1 MVDHFFLSAADWA
14 TKTKCTK
21 NQFLPID
28 DDAVT
33 DDRRDATLKIVL
45 SGSVGIAFATFAQ
58 NLQTGFCSSSNG
70 YNLQFSSCLRHRN
83 FFAAQQQCHKLNTVS
98 TAVQVQFLA
107 VLQLNKGSTIRFGN
121 YQHV

>member
-1 MVDHFFLSAADWA
+1 MLDHFLLSAAADWA
-14 TKTKCTK
+14 TKTKYTK
-21 NQFLPID
+21 NQFLPI
-28 DDAVT
+28 

-45 SGSVGIAFATFAQ
+45 SGFVGVAFATFAQ
-58 NLQTGFCSSSNG
+58 NLQTGFCSSSDG

-83 FFAAQQQCHKLNTVS
+83 FFFAAQQQCHKLNTVS
-98 TAVQVQFLA
+98 TAFQVQFLA